1 MGVRGLRRWALVAVA
16 TAALVGVPTVVL
28 HSPAADSPVS
38 AADLLDRVT
47 GSAGV
52 GWSGYSESVGT
63 LALPQTDRL
72 SQLADLLG
80 SRTRVR
86 AWYASPTAYRVDTQ
100 LVAGEDDLIVDAD
113 GAWRWSYEQDLA
125 TRTATGGARL
135 PEAVDLTPPEL
146 GRRLLSEA
154 DASEVVR
161 LPARTVAGVDAPGLR
176 VVPSDPRSTV
186 SSVDVWADTATGVPL
201 AVQVNGVGSDR
212 PVVDTAFLD
221 VDLTPPPPERVQFTP
236 PPSAR
241 VELQNSDALDQLAAR
256 VGGRGA
262 PDTLVGLP
270 VRRDLLGATSVG
282 VYGRG
287 VTAVVALP
295 LPRAVFGGLRTQL
308 ITAPGAETSGE
319 SVALSVG
326 PFGIVLVSPADR
338 RPAYLVTGTLTLDT
352 LRQAGAELAAG
363 RA

>member
-1 MGVRGLRRWALVAVA
+1 MRGLRRWALVAVA

-28 HSPAADSPVS
+28 HQPAADDPVP
-38 AADLLDRVT
+38 ATELLARVT
-47 GSAGV
+47 GSTDV
-52 GWSGYSESVGT
+52 GWSGYAESVGT
-63 LALPQTDRL
+63 LALPETDRL

-86 AWYASPTAYRVDTQ
+86 AWYLSPTAYRVDTQ
-100 LVAGEDDLIVDAD
+100 LVAGEDDLIVDAA
-113 GAWRWSYEQDLA
+113 GSWRWSYEQNLA

-154 DASEVVR
+154 DPTAVSR
-161 LPARTVAGVDAPGLR
+161 LPPRTVAGVDAPGLR

-186 SSVDVWADTATGVPL
+186 SAVDVWADPTTGVPL
-201 AVQVNGVGSDR
+201 AVQVLGVGSDR

-221 VDLTPPPPERVQFTP
+221 VDLTPPAPERVEFTP
-236 PPSAR
+236 PPNAR
-241 VELQNSDALDQLAAR
+241 VELQNSDALDQLAAQ

-270 VRRDLLGATSVG
+270 VRRDVLDATSVG

-295 LPRAVFGGLRTQL
+295 LPRSAFGALRTQL
-308 ITAPGAETSGE
+308 IGAPGAETSGE
-319 SVALSVG
+319 SVAVSVG

-352 LRQAGAELAAG
+352 LRQAGADLSA
-363 RA
+363 RRT